1 MIENTDVIQK
11 SCESIYE
18 RIALILDSAR
28 SKAVSFVNVTMVQ
41 TYYEIG
47 RIIVEEEQ
55 NGKER
60 AEYGKE
66 TLKNLS
72 ARLAATYGKG
82 FSVENLDRMRYF
94 FKTYSKSSTVL
105 TNSAEL
111 LSWSHYLFLMRIDN
125 PEERAFYEKE
135 AYNSH
140 WSLREMKRQFNSA
153 LYERLSLSKDKEE
166 VRKMAGQGVIIEKP
180 KDIVKD
186 PYVLEF
192 LGLPEKAFY
201 SESELEQKLIDK
213 LQAFLLELGRGF
225 TYVGRQVRLT
235 FNEKHFYVDAAF
247 YNRIL
252 QCFVLV
258 DFKTGEITPQDIG
271 QMQMY
276 VHYFDRYVKL
286 ENENK
291 TVGIILCK
299 DKDDALVEITLP
311 EDNTQIFAS
320 KYLTILPDKKELEK
334 LIANDMA

>member
-1 MIENTDVIQK
+1 MTEKTGVIQK
-11 SCESIYE
+11 SFESIYE
-18 RIALILDSAR
+18 RISLLLDSAR
-28 SKAVSFVNVTMVQ
+28 SKTLSFVNATMVH

-47 RIIVEEEQ
+47 RIIFEEEQ

-72 ARLAATYGKG
+72 ARLTASYGKG

-94 FKTYSKSSTVL
+94 YKTYSKSSTVL
-105 TNSAEL
+105 TNSEEL

-166 VRKMAGQGVIIEKP
+166 IRKMAGQGLIIEKP
-180 KDIVKD
+180 QDIVKD

-192 LGLPEKAFY
+192 LGLTEKASY
-201 SESELEQKLIDK
+201 TESELEQKLIDK

-276 VHYFDRYVKL
+276 VHYYDRYVKL

-320 KYLTILPDKKELEK
+320 KYLTILPDKKELEI
-334 LIANDMA
+334 LITNDVT